1 VRGDVLIIGYGNVLR
16 SDDGVG
22 WHVADRIA
30 SDPRFADVTVL
41 RQHQLAPENALDLS
55 EARLALLIDAGH
67 GPAAGSFVV
76 APVDRSDEDV
86 RTLSHHLGPA
96 TLVALAEELYGTA
109 PEVLTVTVG
118 AADLGTGER
127 LSPAVHA
134 ALPAVVDAVAAILT
148 DRRTAAAL
156 EADRRSAVGAGRA

>member
-1 VRGDVLIIGYGNVLR
+1 MLIIGYGNVLR

-22 WHVADRIA
+22 CHLADRIA
-30 SDPRFADVTVL
+30 LDPRFADVTVL

-55 EARLALLIDAGH
+55 EAGLAVLIDAGH
-67 GPAAGSFVV
+67 GPAAGSFAVT
-76 APVDRSDEDV
+76 PVDRSHEDV

-118 AADLGTGER
+118 VADLGTGER
-127 LSPAVHA
+127 LSPAVQA
-134 ALPAVVDAVAAILT
+134 ALPAVVDAVAALIA
-148 DRRTAAAL
+148 DRRAAAAL
-156 EADRRSAVGAGRA
+156 VAEGRAAVGAGRA